1 MHMHMHRHILY
12 EIRVHL
18 CDIHTTSNMCSF
30 ALQALAVGL
39 DTHICT
45 HTHNTQNMSTL
56 FQALAVGL
64 ETQHTHTHTHSP
76 VHQRG
81 KIRNWCF
88 WIQSVCVCV
97 LCIVYCV

>member
-39 DTHICT
+39 DTH
-45 HTHNTQNMSTL
+45 
-56 FQALAVGL
+56 
-64 ETQHTHTHTHSP
+64 THTHTHSP